1 MDANSQ
7 WILWFGIL
15 GSAASI
21 VALATVLPIIFSR
34 FAYLVSR
41 KKFIVIG
48 ATGVGKSSLLRI
60 MEGRLPPRV
69 HVRTRGYQDIR
80 NVNLNLGGA
89 DNLYFQATIVRE
101 LGGEFTRNLGAT
113 LVDMNANGLILL
125 LDGHSTIEE
134 HGVLLHFGKA
144 ILHLYDNVPLEKI
157 ALRSIL
163 IVINKFDLIS
173 DSTMSTVIA
182 AIRHHYKTLFV
193 FLDEKLPHLHVNLCC
208 GSLTD
213 AQFFS
218 PIENGI
224 RFLARG
230 VRE

>member
-1 MDANSQ
+1 MGANSQ
-7 WILWFGIL
+7 WILWLGIFG
-15 GSAASI
+15 SVASLI
-21 VALATVLPIIFSR
+21 ALTTVIPIIYLR
-34 FAYLVSR
+34 FAYLISR
-41 KKFIVIG
+41 KKFIVVG

-69 HVRTRGYQDIR
+69 HIRTRGYQDIR
-80 NVNLNLGGA
+80 NVNLNLGGS

-113 LVDMNANGLILL
+113 LADMNPNGLILL
-125 LDGHSTIEE
+125 LDGHSPIEE
-134 HGVLLHFGKA
+134 QGVLLDLGKA
-144 ILHLYDNVPLEKI
+144 LLHFYEKVPLERI

-173 DSTMSTVIA
+173 DSTMSSVIGT
-182 AIRHHYKTLFV
+182 IRRHYKTLFLL
-193 FLDEKLPHLHVNLCC
+193 LDDKLPDVHVNLCC
-208 GSLTD
+208 GSLTE

-230 VRE
+230 VQQ